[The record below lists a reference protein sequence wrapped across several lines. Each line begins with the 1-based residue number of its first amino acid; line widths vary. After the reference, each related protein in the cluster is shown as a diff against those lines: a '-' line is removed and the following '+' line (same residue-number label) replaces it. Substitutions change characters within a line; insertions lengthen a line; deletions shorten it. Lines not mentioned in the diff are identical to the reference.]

1 MIFAIECNSLKL
13 SLCLL
18 NDGKLISNFSLSFKN
33 ELSEILIPSINNF
46 LKKNTITLK
55 DISFLAIGC
64 GPGSFT
70 SIRTLI
76 AAAKGII
83 ISNKH
88 IKSIGI
94 NSLAALAMS
103 VIEEAKIK
111 NIKYIISSIDSKRQ
125 EPFLQTFEI
134 SDFQNKSKLNPTNEI
149 KPVKVQD
156 LKKYIL
162 ENNFHTKDF
171 LFVGHN
177 QELLINEGKNVHLLD
192 SKNQFSDALCVAK
205 LSYSLISNKANIDQS
220 NIGYNNFKPLYV
232 RFADIN

>member
-1 MIFAIECNSLKL
+1 MIFAIESNSLKL
-13 SLCLL
+13 TLCLL

-33 ELSEILIPSINNF
+33 ELSEILIPAINNF

-134 SDFQNKSKLNPTNEI
+134 SDFQNEAKLNPTNEI

-162 ENNFHTKDF
+162 ENNLHTKDF

-177 QELLINEGKNVHLLD
+177 QELLINKGENVHLLD

-220 NIGYNNFKPLYV
+220 NMGHNNFKPLYV

>member
-1 MIFAIECNSLKL
+1 MIFAIESNSLKL

-33 ELSEILIPSINNF
+33 ELSEILILAINNF

-111 NIKYIISSIDSKRQ
+111 NIKYIVSSIDSKRQ

-134 SDFQNKSKLNPTNEI
+134 SDFQNKAKLNPTNAI
-149 KPVKVQD
+149 KPVKVKD
-156 LKKYIL
+156 LKKYLL
-162 ENNFHTKDF
+162 ENNLHTKDF

-177 QELLINEGKNVHLLD
+177 QELLINEGKNIHLLD
-192 SKNQFSDALCVAK
+192 SKNQFSDALSVAK
-205 LSYSLISNKANIDQS
+205 LSYSLIRNKANIDQS

>member
-1 MIFAIECNSLKL
+1 MIFAIESNSSKL

-18 NDGKLISNFSLSFKN
+18 KDGNLISNFSLSFKN
-33 ELSEILIPSINNF
+33 ELSEILIPAIDNF

-55 DISFLAIGC
+55 NISFLAIGC

-111 NIKYIISSIDSKRQ
+111 NIKYIISSIDSKRE

-134 SDFQNKSKLNPTNEI
+134 SDFQNKAKLNPTNKI

-162 ENNFHTKDF
+162 ENNLHTKDF

-177 QELLINEGKNVHLLD
+177 QELLVNEGENVHLLV

>member
-1 MIFAIECNSLKL
+1 MIFAIESNSLKL

-18 NDGKLISNFSLSFKN
+18 SNGKLISNFSLSFKN
-33 ELSEILIPSINNF
+33 ELSEILIPAINNF

-111 NIKYIISSIDSKRQ
+111 NIKYIISSIDSKRE

-134 SDFQNKSKLNPTNEI
+134 SDFQNKTKLNPTNEI

-162 ENNFHTKDF
+162 ENNLHTKDF

-205 LSYSLISNKANIDQS
+205 LSYSLISNKVNIDQS

>member
-1 MIFAIECNSLKL
+1 MIFAIESNSLKL
-13 SLCLL
+13 TLCLL

-33 ELSEILIPSINNF
+33 DLSEILIPSINNF

-103 VIEEAKIK
+103 FIEEAEIK
-111 NIKYIISSIDSKRQ
+111 NIKYIVSSIDSKRQ
-125 EPFLQTFEI
+125 EPFLQAFEI
-134 SDFQNKSKLNPTNEI
+134 GDFENKTKLNPTNEI
-149 KPVKVQD
+149 KTVKIQD
-156 LKKYIL
+156 LKKYLL
-162 ENNFHTKDF
+162 ENNLHTKNV
-171 LFVGHN
+171 LFVGHH
-177 QELLINEGKNVHLLD
+177 QKLLVNEIMNLHLLE
-192 SKNQFSDALCVAK
+192 SKNQFSDALGVAK
-205 LSYSLISNKANIDQS
+205 LSYSLISSKDNITQSKISYNK
-220 NIGYNNFKPLYV
+220 FKPLYV

>member
-1 MIFAIECNSLKL
+1 MIFAIESNSLKL
-13 SLCLL
+13 TLCLL

-33 ELSEILIPSINNF
+33 DLSEILIPSINNF

-103 VIEEAKIK
+103 FIEEAEIK
-111 NIKYIISSIDSKRQ
+111 NIKYIVSSIDSKRQ

-134 SDFQNKSKLNPTNEI
+134 GDFQNKTKLNPINEI
-149 KPVKVQD
+149 KTVKIED
-156 LKKYIL
+156 LKK
-162 ENNFHTKDF
+162 
-171 LFVGHN
+171 
-177 QELLINEGKNVHLLD
+177 
-192 SKNQFSDALCVAK
+192 
-205 LSYSLISNKANIDQS
+205 
-220 NIGYNNFKPLYV
+220 
-232 RFADIN
+232 

>member
-111 NIKYIISSIDSKRQ
+111 NMKYIISSIDSKRQ

-134 SDFQNKSKLNPTNEI
+134 SDFQNESKLNPTNEI

-162 ENNFHTKDF
+162 ENNLHSKDL

-205 LSYSLISNKANIDQS
+205 LSYSLISNKVNIDQS

>member
-1 MIFAIECNSLKL
+1 MIFAIESNSLKL

-18 NDGKLISNFSLSFKN
+18 NNGKLISNFSLSFKN
-33 ELSEILIPSINNF
+33 ELSEILIPAINNF

-111 NIKYIISSIDSKRQ
+111 NIKYIISSIDSKRE

-134 SDFQNKSKLNPTNEI
+134 SDFQNKTKLNPTNEI

-162 ENNFHTKDF
+162 ENNLHTKDF

-177 QELLINEGKNVHLLD
+177 QELLVNEGENVHLLD

>member
-1 MIFAIECNSLKL
+1 MIFAIESNSLKL
-13 SLCLL
+13 TLCLL

-33 ELSEILIPSINNF
+33 DLSEILIPSINNF

-76 AAAKGII
+76 AAAKAII

-103 VIEEAKIK
+103 FIEEAEIK
-111 NIKYIISSIDSKRQ
+111 NIKYIVSSIDSKRQ
-125 EPFLQTFEI
+125 EPFLQAFEI
-134 SDFQNKSKLNPTNEI
+134 GDFENKTKLNPTNEI
-149 KPVKVQD
+149 KTVKVQD
-156 LKKYIL
+156 LKKYLL
-162 ENNFHTKDF
+162 ENNLHTKDI

-177 QELLINEGKNVHLLD
+177 QKLLVNERMNLHLLE
-192 SKNQFSDALCVAK
+192 SKNQFSDALGVAK
-205 LSYSLISNKANIDQS
+205 LSYSLISSKANITLS
-220 NIGYNNFKPLYV
+220 KIGYNKFKPLYV

>member
-1 MIFAIECNSLKL
+1 MIFAIESNSLKL
-13 SLCLL
+13 TLCLL

-33 ELSEILIPSINNF
+33 DLSEILIPSINNF

-103 VIEEAKIK
+103 FIEEAEIK
-111 NIKYIISSIDSKRQ
+111 NIKYIVSSIDSKRP

-134 SDFQNKSKLNPTNEI
+134 GYFQNKTKLNPTNEI
-149 KPVKVQD
+149 KTVKIQD
-156 LKKYIL
+156 LKKYLL
-162 ENNFHTKDF
+162 ENNLHTKDV

-177 QELLINEGKNVHLLD
+177 QKLLANERMNLHLLE
-192 SKNQFSDALCVAK
+192 SKNQFSDALGVAK
-205 LSYSLISNKANIDQS
+205 LSYSLISSKANITQS
-220 NIGYNNFKPLYV
+220 KISYNKFKPLYV

>member
-1 MIFAIECNSLKL
+1 MIFAIESNSLKL

-33 ELSEILIPSINNF
+33 ELSEILIPAINNF

-103 VIEEAKIK
+103 AIEEAKIK
-111 NIKYIISSIDSKRQ
+111 NIKYIISSIDSKRE

-134 SDFQNKSKLNPTNEI
+134 SDFQNKAKLNPTNEI

-162 ENNFHTKDF
+162 ENNLHTKDF

-177 QELLINEGKNVHLLD
+177 QELLINEGENVHLLD